1 MSYKTKRRAVLA
13 AAFLVLTTVVADI
26 RPAAAVELNEI
37 PLVVAV
43 LDVQQIMRD
52 SKAAIGIQGEI
63 QRQRAAYQTELAQQE
78 NALLV
83 ADQEL
88 AGQRATL
95 SQEQYKQKRQD
106 LDQQAMQLRRNVQ
119 ERKDELEN
127 LFNTSINEVRQAL
140 AQVVA
145 EIAQEKGITLVLSK
159 SQVVLSAN
167 DFDITADA
175 LSKLDARL
183 PSVAMAKPK

>member
-43 LDVQQIMRD
+43 LDVQQIMRE
-52 SKAAIGIQGEI
+52 SKAAAGIQAEI
-63 QRQRAAYQTELAQQE
+63 QRQRAAYQAELAQQE
-78 NALLV
+78 NALLA
-83 ADQEL
+83 ADQDL
-88 AGQRATL
+88 ASQRATL
-95 SQEQYKQKRQD
+95 SQEQYKLKRQG
-106 LDQQAMQLRRNVQ
+106 LDEQAMQLRRNVQ
-119 ERKDELEN
+119 GRKDELED
-127 LFNTSINEVRQAL
+127 LFNNSINEVRQAL

-167 DFDITADA
+167 GFDITADA

-183 PSVAMAKPK
+183 PSVAVAKPK

>member
-1 MSYKTKRRAVLA
+1 MSCKTKLCAVLA
-13 AAFLVLTTVVADI
+13 AAILVLTAVAAEV

-43 LDVQQIMRD
+43 LDVQQIMRE
-52 SKAAIGIQGEI
+52 SKAAAGIQAEI
-63 QRQRAAYQTELAQQE
+63 QRQRAAYQAELAQQE
-78 NALLV
+78 NALLA
-83 ADQEL
+83 ADQDL
-88 AGQRATL
+88 ASQRATL
-95 SQEQYKQKRQD
+95 SQEQYKLKRQG
-106 LDQQAMQLRRNVQ
+106 LDEQAMQLRRNVQ
-119 ERKDELEN
+119 GRKDELED
-127 LFNTSINEVRQAL
+127 LFNNSINEVRQAL

-167 DFDITADA
+167 GFDITADA

-183 PSVAMAKPK
+183 PSVAVAKPK

>member
-1 MSYKTKRRAVLA
+1 MSCKIKSWPALA
-13 AAFLVLTTVVADI
+13 AAFLVLTAVVADV
-26 RPAAAVELNEI
+26 RPAAAVELKEI
-37 PLVVAV
+37 PLIIAV

-52 SKAAIGIQGEI
+52 SKAAVGIQAEL
-63 QRQRAAYQTELAQQE
+63 QRQRAAYQAELAQQE
-78 NALLV
+78 NALLA
-83 ADQEL
+83 ADQDL
-88 AGQRATL
+88 AAQRATL
-95 SQEQYKQKRQD
+95 SQEQYKQKREA

-119 ERKDELEN
+119 GRKDELEE
-127 LFNTSINEVRQAL
+127 LFNNSINQVRQAL

-175 LSKLDARL
+175 LTKLDARL
-183 PSVAMAKPK
+183 PSVAVAKPK